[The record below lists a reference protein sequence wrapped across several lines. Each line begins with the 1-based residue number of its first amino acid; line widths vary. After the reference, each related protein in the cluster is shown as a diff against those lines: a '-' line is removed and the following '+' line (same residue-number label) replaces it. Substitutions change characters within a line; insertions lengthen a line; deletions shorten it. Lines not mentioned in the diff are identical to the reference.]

1 MDTKKA
7 QELLQKYKQGTLNPE
22 EKAILD
28 GWYLQ
33 LSREENSL
41 PDVDLETKK
50 EAILNRLAED
60 INPQKTTRRLWTR
73 IAAAASVLL
82 VLSIGGYH
90 FLHVQKPQQVA
101 QLKKQDVAPG
111 HNQATLTLANGKKII
126 LTKGLSGQLA
136 VQGQTAINVNSGS
149 AIAYNNT
156 TPLQIAVP
164 MVYNTL
170 ETNRKERSPYPLIL
184 ADGTKV
190 WLNAASSITFPVA
203 FTGKDRIVTI
213 TGEVY
218 FEVAHNAA
226 QPFRVKANGQMIED
240 IGTAFNVNAYSDE
253 PVVTTTLLQGSVRVS
268 LTDNQT
274 SVVLKPGDQAKAAN
288 GELKLKSNVDLDG
301 AVAWKSGIFQFKNT
315 RIDEVLRQ
323 AARWYDVDVD
333 YQQGIPDQTFSG
345 KISENV
351 NLSGLLDILSYSGVH
366 FRIEGNKIIVNNN

>member
-7 QELLQKYKQGTLNPE
+7 QALLQKYKQGTLTPD

-33 LSREENSL
+33 LSRKENIP
-41 PDVDLETKK
+41 PDIDLETKK
-50 EAILNRLAED
+50 EAILNRLGKD
-60 INPQKTTRRLWTR
+60 INPQRNTRRLWTR

-90 FLHVQKPQQVA
+90 FLHLQKPQQVA
-101 QLKKQDVAPG
+101 QLQKQDIAPG
-111 HNQATLTLANGKKII
+111 HNQATLTLANGKKIL
-126 LTKGLSGQLA
+126 LTKGLSGRLA
-136 VQGQTAINVNSGS
+136 TQGHTAININAGN
-149 AIAYNNT
+149 AIAYNNAAN
-156 TPLQIAVP
+156 INVSAP

-170 ETNRKERSPYPLIL
+170 VTKRKERSPYPLIL

-190 WLNAASSITFPVA
+190 WLNAASSIIFPVA
-203 FTGKDRIVTI
+203 FTGKDRTVTI
-213 TGEVY
+213 TGEAY
-218 FEVAHNAA
+218 FEVAHNAT
-226 QPFRVKANGQMIED
+226 QPFKVKANGQMIED

-268 LTDNQT
+268 LTDNEA

-288 GELKLKSNVDLDG
+288 GGLKLKSNVDLDG

-333 YQQGIPDQTFSG
+333 YRQGIPDQTFTG
-345 KISENV
+345 RISENV
-351 NLSGLLDILSYSGVH
+351 NLSGLLEILSYSGVH